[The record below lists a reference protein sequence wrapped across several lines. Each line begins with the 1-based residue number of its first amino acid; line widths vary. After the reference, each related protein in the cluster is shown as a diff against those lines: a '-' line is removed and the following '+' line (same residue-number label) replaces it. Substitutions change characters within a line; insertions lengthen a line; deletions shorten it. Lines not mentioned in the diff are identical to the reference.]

1 MSAIVY
7 VGLNVLVSLIQIV
20 GSKNCSV
27 IIWRSKLLKLC
38 DQVIDIAHIDH
49 SLQICNIQ
57 LLVLFLFLC
66 KLIIVLIINAYNV
79 SNLKV
84 RKSEIHAQEDLM
96 CC

>member
-7 VGLNVLVSLIQIV
+7 GSLNVLVSLIQIV

-27 IIWRSKLLKLC
+27 IIWRSKQLKLC
-38 DQVIDIAHIDH
+38 DQVIDVAHIDH
-49 SLQICNIQ
+49 LLQIYNIQ
-57 LLVLFLFLC
+57 LLVLLLFLC
-66 KLIIVLIINAYNV
+66 KLIIVLIINTYNV

-84 RKSEIHAQEDLM
+84 RKSQIHVQEDSM